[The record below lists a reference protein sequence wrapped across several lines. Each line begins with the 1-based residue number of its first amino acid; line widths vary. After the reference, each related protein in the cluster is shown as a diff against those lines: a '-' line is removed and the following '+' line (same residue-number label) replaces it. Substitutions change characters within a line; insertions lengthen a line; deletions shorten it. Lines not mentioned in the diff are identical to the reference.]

1 MDSSLDNKNVKIL
14 TLENKTIY
22 LVGTAHISKA
32 SVELVEKVIEE
43 VKPDSV
49 AVELCQ
55 SRFDSMKDPEKWKK
69 TDIISVIK
77 QGKVYLLMAQ
87 LILAAFQK
95 KIGEKLEVR
104 PGSEM
109 MKAIEIAEKN
119 GAALVLADREIR
131 ITLRRAWSGLG
142 LWSSMKLATTLLASI
157 FSSDEISQEEI
168 ERLKSC
174 DVLESMMSELGN
186 NLPGITTALISERDQ
201 YLAEKIK
208 SSPGKKIVAV
218 VGAGHVP
225 GIERNLQI
233 KTDLAQLEIEPPR
246 SIWTRVM
253 AWGIPALL
261 VGMIIYGFFVGG
273 SNTSI
278 EMVKIWILVTGISA
292 GVGAIISFSHPIT
305 VLSAALSA
313 PITTIHPF
321 IAAGWVAGLVE
332 AMVRKPQVHDLE
344 NIANDITTI
353 KGIWSNRVTRIL
365 LTIAFTNLGGM
376 IGMFIGVPWVAS
388 LV

>member
-95 KIGEKLEVR
+95 KIGEKLEVK

-119 GAALVLADREIR
+119 VREI
-131 ITLRRAWSGLG
+131 
-142 LWSSMKLATTLLASI
+142 
-157 FSSDEISQEEI
+157 
-168 ERLKSC
+168 
-174 DVLESMMSELGN
+174 
-186 NLPGITTALISERDQ
+186 
-201 YLAEKIK
+201 
-208 SSPGKKIVAV
+208 
-218 VGAGHVP
+218 
-225 GIERNLQI
+225 
-233 KTDLAQLEIEPPR
+233 
-246 SIWTRVM
+246 
-253 AWGIPALL
+253 
-261 VGMIIYGFFVGG
+261 
-273 SNTSI
+273 NT
-278 EMVKIWILVTGISA
+278 
-292 GVGAIISFSHPIT
+292 
-305 VLSAALSA
+305 
-313 PITTIHPF
+313 
-321 IAAGWVAGLVE
+321 
-332 AMVRKPQVHDLE
+332 
-344 NIANDITTI
+344 
-353 KGIWSNRVTRIL
+353 
-365 LTIAFTNLGGM
+365 
-376 IGMFIGVPWVAS
+376 
-388 LV
+388 